1 MRHLGY
7 ANEPIRPSDW
17 SRAIFN
23 DMYCSL
29 IGYAPDERPLLLAQ
43 IAPSP
48 AKGTGGPLITN

>member
-29 IGYAPDERPLLLAQ
+29 IGYARPLLLAQ
-43 IAPSP
+43 IAPRP
-48 AKGTGGPLITN
+48 PKGTGGPLITN

>member
-29 IGYAPDERPLLLAQ
+29 IGYGADERALLLGHAR
-43 IAPSP
+43 
-48 AKGTGGPLITN
+48 KGRQD